1 MEWSADGTD
10 AQIEVG
16 KQQMTEGEGR
26 RYIILLVD
34 DEADILNSFQEFLES
49 SIPGVVVKTA
59 PSGKDALPLLKGPL
73 DLVISDYKMPGMDG
87 ITFLRHA
94 EQEHPETPKV
104 LLTAFPKLDLA
115 IEAINEV
122 NVAKF
127 LTKPIPPDKMLA
139 IVRQLLKI
147 PTPAATPGA
156 RRVGFR

>member
-1 MEWSADGTD
+1 MA
-10 AQIEVG
+10 
-16 KQQMTEGEGR
+16 EGAAR
-26 RYIILLVD
+26 QYTILLVD

-59 PSGKDALPLLKGPL
+59 PSGKDALPLLNGPL

-87 ITFLRHA
+87 ITFLKHA
-94 EQEHPETPKV
+94 ERVHPEVPKV

-139 IVRQLLKI
+139 IVRQLLKL
-147 PTPAATPGA
+147 PALPAAKT
-156 RRVGFR
+156 GFR

>member
-1 MEWSADGTD
+1 
-10 AQIEVG
+10 
-16 KQQMTEGEGR
+16 MTEGAER
-26 RYIILLVD
+26 QYVILLVD

-59 PSGKDALPLLKGPL
+59 PSGKDALPLLKGQL

-87 ITFLRHA
+87 ITFLKHA

-139 IVRQLLKI
+139 IVRQLLRL
-147 PTPAATPGA
+147 PALPAKK
-156 RRVGFR
+156 VGFR

>member
-1 MEWSADGTD
+1 MAEEPERTY
-10 AQIEVG
+10 
-16 KQQMTEGEGR
+16 T
-26 RYIILLVD
+26 ILLVD

-49 SIPGVVVKTA
+49 SIPGVIVKTA

-94 EQEHPETPKV
+94 EEVHPETPKV

-139 IVRQLLKI
+139 IVRQLLRL
-147 PTPAATPGA
+147 PALPATK
-156 RRVGFR
+156 RGFR